1 MDMAE
6 KWHLQLSQ
14 ATACS
19 PCAEKEPML
28 WIIKTERPTKRW
40 GAPYNLR
47 LKLCYQLIVNQ
58 SHRRM
63 TTFASKALNRGIFT
77 FNVILMLDCS

>member
-28 WIIKTERPTKRW
+28 RIIKTERPTKRW

-58 SHRRM
+58 SHRRSS
-63 TTFASKALNRGIFT
+63 TSTSSLPKIGVTLRTIRT
-77 FNVILMLDCS
+77 LDCS